1 MQRENSR
8 EDTFHKTAAPSSI
21 LLFGTSGS
29 SSAGERILFSMQR
42 QSNDRH
48 LSSIMEMDLQ
58 KVGGGH
64 TDDLH
69 HLVDTSTI
77 SQSQQ
82 NICSS
87 PHARAEN
94 ERTVISS
101 ISNTNETP
109 TPVHSL
115 KPPPAAS
122 ASPNALEVETVRSF
136 ADLTFDEEFIRQQ
149 EEILSNIQRQK
160 EHYPPRSPQPRRA
173 LQAASTMERRFS
185 KNICGSL
192 FPPKDRADTGC
203 NSRQYNCIHHR
214 RSASYDTQD
223 SGDGGSQHTETTAT
237 NSTKPS
243 SLSSSI
249 ASLLSSGGARADMD
263 YVDSQDLTTDQETDI
278 AAFMD
283 DTAVIQEQQRILEDI
298 LRKKQASQR
307 NDSVSKLSLQG
318 PRSTLPEHRAKF
330 EAVESLSETLTT
342 RHGISY
348 STSETTLPHHQQ
360 QLEMQRTHLQE
371 HRRWQTRSPSTGIP
385 QIRPATRQ
393 SETASRQQDAASK
406 LEKRQ
411 STQETAKSSM
421 ERSHQHHHME
431 DQTFQVGKKKL
442 HVQGTRTAYDAIAN
456 GNAIIV
462 QCATCKAILQVASS
476 AKLLY
481 CSFCENVTPVQL
493 AQEQQVTDP
502 RNGSDSIDLDE
513 RISRSIQNQEHDV
526 ACARKLAKV
535 SR

>member
-1 MQRENSR
+1 
-8 EDTFHKTAAPSSI
+8 
-21 LLFGTSGS
+21 
-29 SSAGERILFSMQR
+29 
-42 QSNDRH
+42 
-48 LSSIMEMDLQ
+48 MEMDLP
-58 KVGGGH
+58 KLGGGH
-64 TDDLH
+64 IDELH
-69 HLVDTSTI
+69 HLADTSAK
-77 SQSQQ
+77 SQSKQ
-82 NICSS
+82 NIYST
-87 PHARAEN
+87 PNARAEN
-94 ERTVISS
+94 ERTVIGP
-101 ISNTNETP
+101 ISDTKKAP

-122 ASPNALEVETVRSF
+122 ASPNALEIETARSF

-160 EHYPPRSPQPRRA
+160 DHYPPRSPQPRRA

-185 KNICGSL
+185 KNICVSL
-192 FPPKDRADTGC
+192 SPPKDRADTGC
-203 NSRQYNCIHHR
+203 SSRQNNCIHHR

-249 ASLLSSGGARADMD
+249 ASLLSSGGARAEMD
-263 YVDSQDLTTDQETDI
+263 YFDSQDLTTDQETDI
-278 AAFMD
+278 AAFMH

-307 NDSVSKLSLQG
+307 NDSVSNLSLQG
-318 PRSTLPEHRAKF
+318 PRSTLQEHCAKF
-330 EAVESLSETLTT
+330 ESVESLSDTLTT
-342 RHGISY
+342 RHGMSY
-348 STSETTLPHHQQ
+348 NTSESPLPHHQQ

-385 QIRPATRQ
+385 QLRPTTRQ

-406 LEKRQ
+406 LEK
-411 STQETAKSSM
+411 STQGTAKSSM

-502 RNGSDSIDLDE
+502 RNGRDSIDLDE
-513 RISRSIQNQEHDV
+513 CISRSIQNQEHNV